1 MNLFEENLLK
11 RIVECKPFVM
21 DKLPELKVVQS
32 LAASLSKKP
41 QFHSQEEIQKLE
53 IGVTL
58 KYARQFLKQYQE
70 GLSQGFKNGY
80 LKPWSK

>member
-32 LAASLSKKP
+32 LAASLSKEP
-41 QFHSQEEIQKLE
+41 EFHSQEEIQKLE
-53 IGVTL
+53 TS
-58 KYARQFLKQYQE
+58 KFARQFLKQYQE
-70 GLSQGFKNGY
+70 GLSNGAYQY
-80 LKPWSK
+80 LKQGWAN